1 MYSLKENQQK
11 THQVSDIFQMAKF
24 MRKLLLVQCIFALS
38 LTSASAEEEESYV
51 FWKDP
56 QIAQLE
62 ELTSKL
68 VDSVQKMQ
76 SKISSVAISSI
87 SFGDTLPSSFR
98 KVATARL
105 QQSLTSQIKLKV
117 SICEPCSQIRTDISG
132 SFLKI
137 SRGIADD
144 KYRREMAKELNVK
157 GFLDI
162 ALFTSVEQLS
172 ISLNAYEANTGE
184 IVYSKI
190 ITGSPPKSGSYI
202 HAFYGKMTVPITFSS
217 KTVEH
222 QARVIGA
229 EQMVRLSDDWSFTG
243 GGAMLSDDNSNLTNA
258 YEKPI
263 TGFLIDGTISYDIFN
278 FGGDQVA
285 FALIAGLGMMT
296 VTPFNNPAYFKT
308 GLTFSVAEQLTL
320 SYHYLAMLTTDEN
333 ATAPSSSIFSIGW
346 KFKGMPW

>member
-38 LTSASAEEEESYV
+38 LTNASAEEEESYV